1 MKNALRRSM
10 MLVGVLVI
18 VGLICP
24 SGAEG
29 SGFTDDLAADLTR
42 TGGRLVQLANAV
54 PADKFGWAPNEEVRT
69 VSRVYMHVVGTNM
82 LMPVLLGAA
91 PPEGL
96 EIPENPFSLMQ
107 EWEGITDKD
116 EVIAKLEASVAYA
129 TKAVHEI
136 EDLDTQVELFGFPAS
151 KRAYLLILLT
161 HAHEHLGQSIAY
173 ARSIGVVP
181 PWSQKQ
187 ADDGP

>member
-1 MKNALRRSM
+1 MRNALRLSIAVFL
-10 MLVGVLVI
+10 LVAATGFVA
-18 VGLICP
+18 P
-24 SGAEG
+24 MKAEAEG
-29 SGFTDDLAADLTR
+29 FMDDFVADLQR
-42 TGGRLVQLANAV
+42 TGGRLVQLAEAV
-54 PADKFGWAPNEEVRT
+54 PADKFDWAPNDEVRT
-69 VSRVYMHVVGTNM
+69 ISRVYMHVVGTNM

-107 EWEGITDKD
+107 EWEGITDKA
-116 EVIAKLEASVAYA
+116 EVIAKLEASVEYA
-129 TKAVHEI
+129 AKAVREI
-136 EDLDTQVELFGFPAS
+136 EDLETKVDFFGFEAS
-151 KRAYLLILLT
+151 KRAYMFILLT
-161 HAHEHLGQSIAY
+161 HEHEHLGQSIAY